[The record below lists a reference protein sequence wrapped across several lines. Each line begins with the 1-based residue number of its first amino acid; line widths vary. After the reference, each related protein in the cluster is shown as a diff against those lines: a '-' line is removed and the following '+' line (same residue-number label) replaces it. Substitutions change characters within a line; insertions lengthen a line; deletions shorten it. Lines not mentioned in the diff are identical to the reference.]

1 MNLHCSG
8 YEVDW
13 QLPFDADVADDQRA
27 VTGANRLDASG
38 RHLRAESSSIPLAET
53 SAAAVIEYPGN
64 RSLLGAPHGVEALG

>member
-13 QLPFDADVADDQRA
+13 QLAFDADVADDQQA
-27 VTGANRLDASG
+27 VTAANRLEASG

-53 SAAAVIEYPGN
+53 SAATVIEYRGN
-64 RSLLGAPHGVEALG
+64 RLLPEAPHGVEARG